1 MNEFIGVFQENRT
14 LEYLGLAK
22 NNLTTEEV
30 SPLLANMGKVL
41 FAPEQVEAHQEK
53 IKQRNVIIEKNKKL
67 KQQKKPEESVP
78 IVDNIEQT
86 MTRDE
91 EGNEIQQWF
100 LLRAPQFKH
109 LNLCMNKL
117 DDDILSGIKDVLSR
131 TTEDFGFTLT
141 GNPLTAED
149 VARV

>member
-1 MNEFIGVFQENRT
+1 M
-14 LEYLGLAK
+14 
-22 NNLTTEEV
+22 
-30 SPLLANMGKVL
+30 
-41 FAPEQVEAHQEK
+41 
-53 IKQRNVIIEKNKKL
+53 
-67 KQQKKPEESVP
+67 P

-91 EGNEIQQWF
+91 EGNEVQQWF

-149 VARV
+149 VARVQQNVHEAHKKSVQIMRNADPNSTVIE